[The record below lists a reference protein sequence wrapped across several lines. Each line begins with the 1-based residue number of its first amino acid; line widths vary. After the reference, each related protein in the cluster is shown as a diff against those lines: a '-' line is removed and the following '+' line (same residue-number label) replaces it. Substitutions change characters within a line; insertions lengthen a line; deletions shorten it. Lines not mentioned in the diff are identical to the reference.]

1 LRYFIQRSFPL
12 SKQLQP
18 PKRVSQTTI
27 APPVRPKLPPKSK
40 KRSSYARK
48 EAARLHA
55 TRRAFERW
63 GVTLT
68 RADIDRIVAL
78 IQKGPQKDGG
88 AELLVKQSCSR
99 TLFNIPWKDGAG
111 EGILLP
117 CVFHTKCKM
126 LCTVLP
132 RNWRDNYDSFVLDG
146 QGNSW
151 LHGERSDLSD
161 ENLSDGD

>member
-1 LRYFIQRSFPL
+1 L
-12 SKQLQP
+12 KP
-18 PKRVSQTTI
+18 P
-27 APPVRPKLPPKSK
+27 PPCTPTVRPKLPPKSK

-48 EAARLHA
+48 DAARLHA

-68 RADIDRIVAL
+68 RADIDRIVSL
-78 IQKGPQKDGG
+78 IQKGPQKEGG

-99 TLFNIPWKDGAG
+99 SLFNIPWKDANG

-117 CVFHTKCKM
+117 IVYHSRIKM

-132 RNWRDNYDSFVLDG
+132 RNWRESYDDFVLDRD
-146 QGNSW
+146 GNSW

-161 ENLSDGD
+161 DNLSDGADDPAEDDNAI